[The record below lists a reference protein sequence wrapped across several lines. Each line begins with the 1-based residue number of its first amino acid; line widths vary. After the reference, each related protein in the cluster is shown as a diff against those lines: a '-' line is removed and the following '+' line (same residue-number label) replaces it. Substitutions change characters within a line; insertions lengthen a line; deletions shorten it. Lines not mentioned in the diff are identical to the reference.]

1 MEKEFTFID
10 LFAGIGG
17 FRLALE
23 KLGGKCVFSSEK
35 DKYAQKT
42 YSANFDEIPSG
53 NIKKIENEDIP
64 EHDVL
69 CAGFPCQSFS
79 ISGKQKGFEDT
90 RGTLFY
96 EIARI
101 ADFHKPKVL
110 LLENVRNLVR
120 HNNGKTFKVMKDIIE
135 EMGYEFHYEVLNASK
150 YGIPQSRKRVFMIG
164 LNKEYNYSDFNFP
177 APTKERVSLK
187 DILLPNKLTEE
198 YVKDVEVEWKKNKQ
212 TTLFDKPKLKPVRI
226 GTINKGGQGE
236 RIYDINGHSITLS
249 AYGGGLFSKTGG
261 YKVEDKVRKLS
272 PRECARLM
280 GFPDDF
286 KIPVSDSQAWK
297 QFGNSVVT
305 TLVEKIFKKVIDT
318 NILNNKDSN
327 SSNEEEKIL
336 VNS

>member
-1 MEKEFTFID
+1 MNNKFTFVD

-23 KLGGKCVFSSEK
+23 KLGGKCLFSSEK
-35 DKYAQKT
+35 NKYAQKT
-42 YSANFDEIPSG
+42 YSANFNEIPSG
-53 NIKKIENEDIP
+53 DIKKIKNKEIP
-64 EHDVL
+64 KHDVL

-110 LLENVRNLVR
+110 LLENVKNLVR
-120 HNNGKTFKVMKDIIE
+120 HNDGKTFKIMKNIIE

-164 LNKEYNYSDFNFP
+164 LNKEYNYSDFDFP
-177 APTKERVSLK
+177 EPTNEQVALK

-198 YVKDVEVEWKKNKQ
+198 YIKDADVKWKKNKQ
-212 TTLFDKPKLKPVRI
+212 TTLFNKPKLKPIRI

-261 YKVEDKVRKLS
+261 YKVEDNVRKLS

-305 TLVEKIFKKVIDT
+305 TLVGKIFKEIIDT
-318 NILNNKDSN
+318 NILYNKDSKKRI
-327 SSNEEEKIL
+327 EQGKIL